1 MIETIYRNDRDEK
14 GGPDINIRLPK
25 NIKQIGQSD
34 NNASCQIYIEENVIS
49 FIKQPTEEE
58 GKLKY
63 GVLLGDIKKGNGYT
77 YIFINGLIE
86 VEEVLEHS
94 IIFGDEVWTNIY
106 DNMKRYYREGMI
118 VGWYCV
124 DDHGTVDM
132 QSMRKIHL
140 DHFAGNFRVLL
151 NVDRQEDEEAFYIY
165 EGNGLKKQSC
175 YHVYFDKS
183 EAFEDYLFATESLER
198 EIVMKEQ
205 RNEKGKYGIA
215 LNNTIGRRE
224 ETAKDN
230 IKEPVKMNMSK
241 VASWGA
247 ILALTGVL
255 AAMGLNGDLDAL
267 GQGIKG
273 ITDNVINGE
282 KDDNM
287 ENIIP
292 INGSPSNTGNNMP
305 TSDIGVVST
314 ENEGTT
320 SQNESTDKKDEEN
333 ETSTKP
339 TEDTSKVTEK
349 DSTDKPENG
358 SEEKPS
364 SNKEEETTSN
374 QEEATTDSQE
384 TNLDGGS
391 IKYKTYVVEKGDTL
405 YSLALELYNDPSKI
419 EEIVE
424 INDLENSNHIEEGQK
439 IFLP

>member
-49 FIKQPTEEE
+49 FIKQPTDDE

-94 IIFGDEVWTNIY
+94 IIFGDEVWTSIY
-106 DNMKRYYREGMI
+106 DNMKRYYREGMV

-124 DDHGTVDM
+124 DDNGNVDM
-132 QSMRKIHL
+132 QTMRKIHL
-140 DHFAGNFRVLL
+140 DHFAGNYRVLL
-151 NVDRQEDEEAFYIY
+151 NVDRQEDDEAFYIY
-165 EGNGLKKQSC
+165 EGNGLKRQSC

-183 EAFEDYLFATESLER
+183 EAFEDYLFATGGLER

-205 RNEKGKYGIA
+205 RSEKGKYGIA
-215 LNNTIGRRE
+215 LNNTIGRKE
-224 ETAKDN
+224 ENAKEN
-230 IKEPVKMNMSK
+230 VKESVKMNISK

-255 AAMGLNGDLDAL
+255 AAMGINGDLDAL

-273 ITDNVINGE
+273 LTDNVINGE

-292 INGSPSNTGNNMP
+292 INGSPSNTQNNIP

-314 ENEGTT
+314 ENGETT
-320 SQNESTDKKDEEN
+320 SQEESTDKTDKED
-333 ETSTKP
+333 ETSTNP
-339 TEDTSKVTEK
+339 TEDTSKVSEK
-349 DSTDKPENG
+349 DTT
-358 SEEKPS
+358 EKPS
-364 SNKEEETTSN
+364 VNKEEETTLN
-374 QEEATTDSQE
+374 KEEPTTDSQE
-384 TNLDGGS
+384 TNLDGGNV
-391 IKYKTYVVEKGDTL
+391 KYKTYVIKKGDTL
-405 YSLALELYNDPSKI
+405 YSLALEFYNDPSKV
-419 EEIVE
+419 EEIID
-424 INDLENSNHIEEGQK
+424 INDLKNGNHIEEGQK